1 VGLSHLNTYAVEGM
15 TWLDKNYFQ
24 HLADPHKRK
33 NLMELLAITENDD
46 YLLPF
51 SPHMMIAVKKPAYER

>member
-24 HLADPHKRK
+24 HLADPHKRAH
-33 NLMELLAITENDD
+33 LMELLAITENDD

-51 SPHMMIAVKKPAYER
+51 SPHMMIAVKKTAYKR

>member
-1 VGLSHLNTYAVEGM
+1 
-15 TWLDKNYFQ
+15 LDKNYFQ
-24 HLADPHKRK
+24 HLADPHKK
-33 NLMELLAITENDD
+33 ENLMELLAITENDD